1 MELAMGEAMKIPVA
15 ALALPVLLLA
25 GCSNLY
31 VERKDSV
38 TFGVGDA
45 VARNSVQ
52 QVANP
57 TPAGAQNTRIAYS
70 GEMGARA
77 VRQYIG
83 AAPPPGGGLVI
94 ANGGNGGGEGA
105 AAH

>member
-1 MELAMGEAMKIPVA
+1 MGEAMKIPVA
-15 ALALPVLLLA
+15 AVALPMLLLA

-52 QVANP
+52 QVADP
-57 TPAGAQNTRIAYS
+57 MPARAQNTRIATS
-70 GEMGARA
+70 AEIGARA
-77 VRQYIG
+77 VRQYLGG
-83 AAPPPGGGLVI
+83 AAQPPGGGLVT
-94 ANGGNGGGEGA
+94 ANVGNGGGEGA